1 MEQQPVPEK
10 WSARPAASSNW
21 SVVVAVL
28 LVGSA
33 ILGLAYLAE
42 RRHAADLAAENKKMA
57 ATLSQTQ
64 SQLDTLTARVNT
76 MALQASPAPLL
87 SAPLTEPPSERT
99 RPTVIHKATRKT
111 GERWVE
117 QSQPWKNSKP
127 SLPSSRRR

>member
-64 SQLDTLTARVNT
+64 DCLFASDDIPGNGA
-76 MALQASPAPLL
+76 QA
-87 SAPLTEPPSERT
+87 
-99 RPTVIHKATRKT
+99 
-111 GERWVE
+111 
-117 QSQPWKNSKP
+117 
-127 SLPSSRRR
+127 PSSKKP